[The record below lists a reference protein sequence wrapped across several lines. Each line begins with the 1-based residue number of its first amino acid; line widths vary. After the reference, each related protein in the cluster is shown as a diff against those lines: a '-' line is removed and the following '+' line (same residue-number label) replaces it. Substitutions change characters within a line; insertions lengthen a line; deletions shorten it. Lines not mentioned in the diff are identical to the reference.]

1 MLFHVLGDFVWQA
14 DRETVFI
21 QRAVI
26 PGEVHHMN
34 RGRFLQGTAIL
45 AVLVVYIRD
54 PVPIANVAVLGLG
67 GFHCGVGLFL
77 GQAVERGA
85 GAVGKTG
92 NQTPRRKKLDFV
104 RKNASFFANSL
115 LELNFS

>member
-34 RGRFLQGTAIL
+34 RGWFLQSAAIL
-45 AVLVVYIRD
+45 AILIVYVCD
-54 PVPIANVAVLGLG
+54 PVPIANVAVLSLG
-67 GFHCGVGLFL
+67 SFHCGVGLFL

-85 GAVGKTG
+85 GAVSKTG
-92 NQTPRRKKLDFV
+92 NQTPRCKKLDFV
-104 RKNASFFANSL
+104 RKNAPFFANSL